1 MLLEFKQWIEQLH
14 KSRNKGMMKFLL
26 IFFCGQFLFLTSK
39 SWFPN
44 GNDYQMATP
53 MYTEKSAENVTFTLT
68 KWEYS
73 PAERM
78 MELDIGIANNSL
90 DKLEDFEYEAMTRE
104 LKKLDIEV
112 IASEEDFAIVRVGN
126 VPKKWKEM
134 IFNIY
139 VKSSDGKKKQVKFYT
154 NDESVKVKKSI
165 SLCTEEQY
173 FKKHMELLISEQNKK
188 IQTYQKENQDK
199 TKKQEE
205 YAEKILELTESKEFQ
220 TEKEQENTD
229 NIIKKAY
236 GNIRNLEEE
245 KKTNIQNVEEC
256 NKKIEVLKKK
266 LSKKPG
272 KEEKK

>member
-1 MLLEFKQWIEQLH
+1 MLLKFKQWIEQLH

-53 MYTEKSAENVTFTLT
+53 MYTEGSAENVTFTLT

-112 IASEEDFAIVRVGN
+112 IVEAEDFAIVRVEN

-139 VKSSDGKKKQVKFYT
+139 VKSSDGNKNQVKFYT

-165 SLCTEEQY
+165 ALCTEEQY
-173 FKKHMELLISEQNKK
+173 FKKHMERLISEQNNT
-188 IQTYQKENQDK
+188 IQMYQKDNQDK

-220 TEKEQENTD
+220 TEKEQADTD
-229 NIIKKAY
+229 SIIKKAY

-245 KKTNIQNVEEC
+245 KKTNIQNIEEC

>member
-112 IASEEDFAIVRVGN
+112 IVEAEDFAIVRVEN
-126 VPKKWKEM
+126 IPKKWKEM

-139 VKSSDGKKKQVKFYT
+139 VKSSDGNKNQVKFYT

-236 GNIRNLEEE
+236 GNIRNLEEK